1 MTLKTKKITKSVEL
15 IFKSFEKDRNF
26 LLNEVIIQKT
36 ITNVSVSGVIFN
48 YELNTGAP
56 YYVINYD
63 DKTEK
68 TDTVTSGNSK
78 YSNRT
83 LFIFRDRINEIK
95 SKRWQKIIS
104 CVKDLEE
111 KIDTKYLD
119 IEFCLTKDFKCYL
132 FQVRPITTKK
142 KWQSLSKK
150 NNEHQ
155 IHNVKKYIKK
165 KFLSKNKYFNTVF
178 TQMSDW
184 NPAEMIGKIAKPLSV
199 SLYKKLI
206 TNHTWSKGRSIMG
219 YYKPKDKNLMEIF
232 FSYPYINTKL
242 SFESF
247 TPKSINS
254 KLRAK
259 IVNLWL
265 EKLSKNPTLHD
276 KIEFEVAFTNFTF
289 DLKKNYQIN
298 QIKKFLKK
306 KKKFSSYLT
315 LI

>member
-1 MTLKTKKITKSVEL
+1 
-15 IFKSFEKDRNF
+15 
-26 LLNEVIIQKT
+26 
-36 ITNVSVSGVIFN
+36 
-48 YELNTGAP
+48 
-56 YYVINYD
+56 
-63 DKTEK
+63 
-68 TDTVTSGNSK
+68 
-78 YSNRT
+78 
-83 LFIFRDRINEIK
+83 
-95 SKRWQKIIS
+95 
-104 CVKDLEE
+104 
-111 KIDTKYLD
+111 
-119 IEFCLTKDFKCYL
+119 
-132 FQVRPITTKK
+132 
-142 KWQSLSKK
+142 
-150 NNEHQ
+150 
-155 IHNVKKYIKK
+155 
-165 KFLSKNKYFNTVF
+165 
-178 TQMSDW
+178 MSDW

-289 DLKKNYQIN
+289 DLKKIIRS
-298 QIKKFLKK
+298 IK
-306 KKKFSSYLT
+306 
-315 LI
+315 